1 MDTLPKEE
9 KVQDIQKNAS
19 GEPQEEIEKAEATP
33 QVAEEQVYREIFVV
47 VFNS

>member
-19 GEPQEEIEKAEATP
+19 GEAQEQIEKAETTP
-33 QVAEEQVYREIFVV
+33 GVEEEQVFR
-47 VFNS
+47 